1 MNAPATTRFDND
13 SKPAHSL
20 PVRPAVSLNLKQ
32 DRVIA
37 MVFLSHLGTGGGLK
51 RRPQQQ
57 TKGNKKRWID
67 GFRP

>member
-1 MNAPATTRFDND
+1 
-13 SKPAHSL
+13 L

-32 DRVIA
+32 DRVIV

-57 TKGNKKRWID
+57 IKGNKKRWID